1 MGVFTVAL
9 LIGFMTLGTS
19 VSLSDPLSPPPWRN
33 GHVTSTLPTSQGSAI
48 IQSLQCPLPL
58 SIGQPEGRLSLIP
71 FPMLCPRAFSL
82 FSPSSSRRDISEPL
96 PTSPCQLLL
105 PTPSLVRRGW
115 RCQFVLMVLRVSGR
129 DSVTPT
135 GRCKNRLS
143 PTAAP
148 PRHSGSFCGPGAP
161 VQGWGWRHSTTHLC
175 GEKGMH
181 PAEMPHTVAGGQWHR
196 ARLVREVALRCRV
209 LEDGLG
215 VEVQQQHSQGLKSPL
230 GGAHQVGGVN

>member
-148 PRHSGSFCGPGAP
+148 PRHSVILQAASVALVHLFKGGAGDTAQLTSVERRACTLQRCPTLLLEGSGIGPGWLEKWPLDA
-161 VQGWGWRHSTTHLC
+161 GSWRMAWG
-175 GEKGMH
+175 
-181 PAEMPHTVAGGQWHR
+181 
-196 ARLVREVALRCRV
+196 
-209 LEDGLG
+209 
-215 VEVQQQHSQGLKSPL
+215 
-230 GGAHQVGGVN
+230 